1 MTKFLV
7 KSFETVYYET
17 WVDADTPEEAQE
29 IVEAGDGDVV
39 DRTQI
44 TNSSDFEVWDVLN
57 EDGHSVQS

>member
-7 KSFETVYYET
+7 KSSETVCYET

-29 IVEAGDGDVV
+29 IVEADDGDVI
-39 DRTQI
+39 DRTQV